1 MLALITGASKG
12 IGRACAL
19 ELAKEGYDII
29 VHCGNDL
36 KGAEETA
43 KQVRSLGRKAHMFVM
58 DLSDAENVRGFARGV
73 VEHVGLPDVI
83 VNNAGVC
90 LPAQVQDISD
100 EDWDYVLGVNLK
112 AVFIICRELAPAMIE
127 RRSGSIVNVA
137 SIWGRTGAA
146 MESSYCASKGALVMF
161 SKALAQE
168 LGPSGIRVNCVSPG
182 CIDTQMNAG
191 YSEEE
196 RRDLEERTPL
206 GRFGRP
212 EEIGKAVAFLASEK
226 ASFITGAD
234 LLVDGGFSI

>member
-1 MLALITGASKG
+1 MLALVTGASKG

-29 VHCGNDL
+29 VHCGRDL
-36 KGAEETA
+36 EGAEETA
-43 KQVRSLGRKAHMFVM
+43 KAVKALGRKAHMFVM
-58 DLSDAENVRGFARGV
+58 DLSDPKNVKNFAQGV
-73 VEHVGLPDVI
+73 MEHVGLPDVL

-90 LPAQVQDISD
+90 EPALVQDISD
-100 EDWDYVLGVNLK
+100 ESWDRVLGVNLR
-112 AVFIICRELAPAMIE
+112 AVFVICREMVPAMVE
-127 RRSGSIVNVA
+127 RGSGSIVNVA
-137 SIWGRTGAA
+137 SIWGRTGSA
-146 MESSYCASKGALVMF
+146 MESSYCASKGGLVMF
-161 SKALAQE
+161 SKSLAQE

-182 CIDTQMNAG
+182 CIDTAMNEG
-191 YSEEE
+191 YTKEE
-196 RRDLEERTPL
+196 RKELEERTPL